1 MESDE
6 TIMRIRVR
14 GRVQGVGF
22 RAFVQTEAI
31 VRGILGWVR
40 NRRDGDVEAVFGGRV
55 EAVNALCDLC
65 RRGPPHAFVE
75 ALEIAPADMSALT
88 EVDWKG
94 GFLQLATL

>member
-31 VRGILGWVR
+31 ARGILGWVR
-40 NRRDGDVEAVFGGRV
+40 NRRDGDVEAVFRGRV

-65 RRGPPHAFVE
+65 RRGPPPANVE
-75 ALEIAPADMSALT
+75 ALEISPADISALM
-88 EVDWKG
+88 EADWKG